1 MLTIGSVVVGFALL
15 IFLMKVTPTG
25 LVPNE
30 DTGTIMAVVDMPPG
44 SSLERTQE
52 VMWQVDS
59 LLASDPAIES
69 RTMIAGYSFIAG
81 QGPSYGSFICK

>member
-69 RTMIAGYSFIAG
+69 RTMIAVIALSPVRVQLRFI
-81 QGPSYGSFICK
+81 YL